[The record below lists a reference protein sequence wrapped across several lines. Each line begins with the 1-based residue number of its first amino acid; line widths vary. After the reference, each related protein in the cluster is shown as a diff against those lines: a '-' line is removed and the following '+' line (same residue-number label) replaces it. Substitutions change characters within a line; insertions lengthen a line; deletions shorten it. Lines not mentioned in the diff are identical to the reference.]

1 MKIVLSTI
9 GKFHTFDLARE
20 LFKHGYLEAIYTG
33 YPHFKLKNENIP
45 KDLIRSF
52 PWLHAPYMALPQRER
67 FGYRINKAWEYWDR
81 KTFSQ
86 YVALNIPECDV
97 FMGLSSSGLEA
108 GKIVKQRGAKYI
120 CDRGS
125 THIRA
130 QDTILREEHELWG
143 IKYNP
148 IDPKIIAREGAEY
161 ELADIITIPS
171 LFNYSSFIENGV
183 PEHKLR
189 KVPYGV
195 NLSKFSKVSSPS
207 SDSFDVI
214 FVGAVSVRKGIPY
227 LLKAFAK
234 LKHPRKSLTLVGS
247 INPETVSWLRK
258 AKLLTD
264 EVKLLG
270 AVPQQQL
277 KELMSRAHVMVLPS
291 VEEGLAMV
299 QAQAMACGCPV
310 IASTHTGAEDLY
322 TDGKEGFIF
331 PVRDVDI
338 LTELLQQLADNP
350 ELRESMSNASLC
362 RVHELG
368 GWSKYGKQV
377 INLMKELTT

>member
-20 LFKHGYLEAIYTG
+20 LLKHGYLEAIYTG
-33 YPHFKLKNENIP
+33 YPHFKLKNENLP

-67 FGYRINKAWEYWDR
+67 LGYRINKAWEYWDR
-81 KTFSQ
+81 KIFSQ

-97 FMGLSSSGLEA
+97 FMGLSSSGLET
-108 GKIVKQRGAKYI
+108 GKVVKQRGAKYI

-125 THIRA
+125 THIRT
-130 QDTILREEHELWG
+130 QDKILREEHELWG

-148 IDPKIIAREGAEY
+148 IDPKIIAREEAEY

-171 LFNYSSFIENGV
+171 QFNYSSFIENGV
-183 PEHKLR
+183 PEYKLR
-189 KVPYGV
+189 KIPYGV
-195 NLSKFSKVSSPS
+195 NLSRFSKTSSPAT
-207 SDSFDVI
+207 DSFDVI
-214 FVGAVSVRKGIPY
+214 FVGGITLQKGIPY
-227 LLKAFAK
+227 LLKAFDKLEHPAK
-234 LKHPRKSLTLVGS
+234 TLTLVGS
-247 INPETVSWLRK
+247 YDMAFLTWLKKNR
-258 AKLLTD
+258 LLTD
-264 EVKLLG
+264 NIKVTG
-270 AVPQQQL
+270 HIPQEIL
-277 KELMSRAHVMVLPS
+277 KQFLSKSHVMVLSS
-291 VEEGLAMV
+291 VQEGLAMV

>member
-125 THIRA
+125 THIRT
-130 QDTILREEHELWG
+130 QDKILREEHELWG

-148 IDPKIIAREGAEY
+148 IDPKIIAREEAEY

-171 LFNYSSFIENGV
+171 QFNYSSFIENGV
-183 PEHKLR
+183 PEYKLR
-189 KVPYGV
+189 KIPYGV
-195 NLSKFSKVSSPS
+195 NLSRFSKTSSPAT
-207 SDSFDVI
+207 DSFDVI
-214 FVGAVSVRKGIPY
+214 FVGGITLQKGIPY
-227 LLKAFAK
+227 LLKAFDKLEHPAK
-234 LKHPRKSLTLVGS
+234 TLTLVGS
-247 INPETVSWLRK
+247 YDMAFLTWLKKNR
-258 AKLLTD
+258 LLTD
-264 EVKLLG
+264 NIKVTG
-270 AVPQQQL
+270 HIPQEIL
-277 KELMSRAHVMVLPS
+277 KQFLSKSHVMVLSS
-291 VEEGLAMV
+291 VQEGLAMV

-322 TDGKEGFIF
+322 TNGKEGFIF
-331 PVRDVDI
+331 PVRNVDV
-338 LTELLQQLADNP
+338 LTQRLQQLADNP
-350 ELRESMSNASLC
+350 EMREQMSNAALS
-362 RVHELG
+362 RINELG
-368 GWSKYGKQV
+368 GWSQYGDKM
-377 INLMKELTT
+377 IDLIRSISK